1 MIRTLK
7 IFLLFV
13 LSIVVI
19 AIAGIAVFFDQI
31 EERKELLEQV
41 ASRFV
46 GQPVSSDTLLSNWH
60 NGNPQLLIKGLK
72 VESIDYD
79 SPDLSIAELAFEVN
93 WKSLLRFWPKIE
105 RATVKT
111 LSLRIESLAQGGVK
125 IGGWLV
131 PPMQDRKPPARL
143 LRWIGDQ
150 SGFYTADSNIEWRRL
165 GGAVERYTDIN
176 LGYALDDESRLLR
189 GVLTSIEGD
198 LLLRSEF
205 LGNPF
210 QPTSDWQGEFVIAAV
225 GVGASDSSTGL
236 SMSSRSGLGLLRIP
250 KIELTHLRD
259 LLVVAGVLPRLGIW
273 MQQANARGVLED
285 FEVRFTGD
293 LLDLDSWDANAKIEG
308 VSFDS
313 TESTPGGNNLGARL
327 QATSNGGLVRVDSKN
342 VTLAW
347 PQHLAGILNIEE
359 VKAEL
364 LWSIAGDKTQFR
376 VSNGLVVAVE
386 GVIDNIDA
394 TVALQNGDVD
404 GVASMQFNVPDVSV
418 VKGFVPLHLSPK
430 FLEWWAHAFP
440 GGSLRN
446 GYFNYRGPISI
457 AAIRSGQGELSAS
470 VDAVGVDVDY
480 GRTRNWPPIKQASAR
495 MVLDQDRLVVIPQ
508 TASAYQSE
516 VLAGELIIEDLF
528 ERSRVLSIVDA
539 QIVGPAEDMV
549 NFLLDGPLFEPGNR
563 PDIDVTA
570 NAGRYSTR
578 FSAEIPL
585 ANIRQAVVKGT
596 GQAENGELVLPSGLI
611 AGGFNASVEYT
622 ETSVNGTGE
631 VDDFAGGRAQL
642 SLETLRQGKP
652 MEVQLTASGNVI
664 PIHLSPIL
672 GEPLAN
678 SLSGETKWV
687 GTMNFGAGPVT
698 MRVESELFG
707 LIIALPEPLYKGS
720 SELSLLQAEIEFA
733 PQGSTTVRY
742 QLGENLR
749 GLLKLRVTDNAI
761 FFDAGDLVYGQ
772 QSLFESFPSGG
783 LGIRVQTDEI
793 DLDPWLEYM
802 IWVTENWPGLEGDT
816 SSFVSALHRVE
827 LAGEKVRLFD
837 KQLGRLDLMG
847 LSNDGLHWAIDVSGD
862 SIEGQLEAAPA
873 NEAPFYIADFEFLNW
888 PASEPDIGSAD
899 DDLKPYEYP
908 IVSIHADDFHF
919 SGRALGELDIVAR
932 PVGEAWNIVRMD
944 MVQPALNILATG
956 IWELTDEGQ
965 TQTSFDFKATTPET
979 GEALSALALGD
990 FLDDGGL
997 DVEGSARWPG
1007 PPSAFVLE
1015 SLDASYKLTASRGKL
1030 VGVDPKAG
1038 RLLGLLNVNSLSRR
1052 LRLDFSDIFSDGFA
1066 FDNLG
1071 SQGTF
1076 YDGNLAVQEFYVVG
1090 PSAYMQSQ
1098 GRIGITEEDYDLE
1111 LVVSPQLGG
1120 NIALLSAF
1128 ANPAAGAV
1136 LYIAQRLFRDQLN
1149 DALRYNY
1156 TISGSWDEPEIKSTT
1171 IEPDIPV
1178 TEPVVDGSGDALEV
1192 LVQPGIEAGLP

>member
-1 MIRTLK
+1 MLRKLK
-7 IFLLFV
+7 ILLLFV

-19 AIAGIAVFFDQI
+19 TIVGTAVFFDQI

-46 GQPVSSDTLLSNWH
+46 GQPVSSDALLSSWRE
-60 NGNPQLLIKGLK
+60 GNPQLLIKGLK

-131 PPMQDRKPPARL
+131 PPMQNRKPPARL

-150 SGFYTADSNIEWRRL
+150 SDFYVADSNIEWRRL

-176 LGYALDDESRLLR
+176 LVYALDDESRLLQ
-189 GVLTSIEGD
+189 GVLTSIEGE

-205 LGNPF
+205 IGNPF
-210 QPTSDWQGEFVIAAV
+210 QPASDWQGEFVIAAV

-250 KIELTHLRD
+250 KIEFTHLRD

-273 MQQANARGVLED
+273 MQQANAQGVLED

-293 LLDLDSWDANAKIEG
+293 LLELDSWDANATIEG

-313 TESTPGGNNLGARL
+313 TEGTPAGNNLGARL
-327 QATSNGGLVRVDSKN
+327 QATSNGGLVRMDSKN

-347 PQHLAGILNIEE
+347 PQHFAGMLDIEE

-364 LWSIAGDKTQFR
+364 LWSIASEKTQFR
-376 VSNGLVVAVE
+376 ISNGSVVADQ

-394 TVALQNGDVD
+394 TVALQNGGVD
-404 GVASMQFNVPDVSV
+404 GTASMQFSVPDVSV
-418 VKGFVPLHLSPK
+418 IKGFVPLHLSPK
-430 FLEWWAHAFP
+430 MLEWWANAFP
-440 GGSLRN
+440 RGSLKN
-446 GYFNYRGPISI
+446 GYINYTGPISI

-480 GRTRNWPPIKQASAR
+480 GRTRSWPPIQQASAR
-495 MVLDQDRLVVIPQ
+495 MVLDQDRLVVTPR
-508 TASAYQSE
+508 TAAVYQSE
-516 VLAGELIIEDLF
+516 VLAGEVIIEGLF
-528 ERSRVLSIVDA
+528 ERRRVLSIVDA
-539 QIVGPAEDMV
+539 QIAGPAEDAV
-549 NFLLDGPLFEPGNR
+549 SFLLEGPLFEPGNR
-563 PDIDVTA
+563 SDIDVTA

-585 ANIRQAVVKGT
+585 ANLPQSTVQGT

-611 AGGFNASVEYT
+611 AGGINASVEYT
-622 ETSVNGTGE
+622 EKSVSGTGE
-631 VDDFAGGRAQL
+631 VDDFVGGKAQL
-642 SLETLRQGKP
+642 SLQTLRQGRP
-652 MEVQLTASGNVI
+652 MEVQLTASGKLI
-664 PIHLSPIL
+664 PIYLSPIL

-678 SLSGETKWV
+678 SLSGETEWS
-687 GTMNFGAGPVT
+687 GTMNIGAGPVT

-707 LIIALPEPLYKGS
+707 LIIALPEPVYKGS
-720 SELSLLQAEIEFA
+720 TELSPLLAEIEFA
-733 PQGSTTVRY
+733 PQGLTTVRY
-742 QLGENLR
+742 QVGENLR
-749 GLLKLRVTDNAI
+749 GLLKLRAI
-761 FFDAGDLVYGQ
+761 DDVVFFEGGDLVYGQ
-772 QSLFESFPSGG
+772 QPLVESFPSGG
-783 LGIRVQTDEI
+783 LGIRVQADEI
-793 DLDPWLEYM
+793 DLDPWLDYM
-802 IWVTENWPGLEGDT
+802 IWVSDNWPELEGDA
-816 SSFVSALHRVE
+816 SSFVSALHRAE
-827 LAGEKVRLFD
+827 LVGEKVRLFG

-862 SIEGQLEAAPA
+862 SVEGQLEAAPA
-873 NEAPFYIADFEFLNW
+873 NEAPFYIADFKFLNW
-888 PASEPDIGSAD
+888 PASESDLGSAD
-899 DDLKPYEYP
+899 DDLKPYDYP
-908 IVSIHADDFHF
+908 IVSIHADDFQF
-919 SGRALGELDIVAR
+919 SGRELGELSIVAR

-944 MVQPALNILATG
+944 MIQPALNILATG
-956 IWELTDEGQ
+956 IWEPTDDGQ
-965 TQTSFDFKATTPET
+965 TQTSFDYKATTPET

-1015 SLDASYKLTASRGKL
+1015 NLDASYKLVASRGKL

-1038 RLLGLLNVNSLSRR
+1038 RLLGLLNINSLSRR

-1076 YDGNLAVQEFYVVG
+1076 YDGNLALQEFYVVG

-1098 GRIGITEEDYDLE
+1098 GRIGIAEEDYDLE

-1149 DALRYNY
+1149 DALRYSY
-1156 TISGSWDEPEIKSTT
+1156 TISGSWDEPEIKSTR
-1171 IEPDIPV
+1171 IEPDIPI
-1178 TEPVVDGSGDALEV
+1178 TEPAVDGSVDLLGVQTEV
-1192 LVQPGIEAGLP
+1192 PGVQ